1 MFQFSYDPDRILMTV
16 VQQGFWSLADFRAFE
31 AEFLKRH
38 ADIRRTHR
46 NYRVVAEC
54 RDFPVQSAEVGEAFA
69 VLFGKLMDENRGP
82 YAIVV
87 GSTLNKIQAK
97 RALPQPNVRVFTS
110 PDEAETWVFEAS
122 LPG

>member
-1 MFQFSYDPDRILMTV
+1 MFQFSYDPDRILMNV
-16 VQQGFWSLADFRAFE
+16 VQRGFWSLADFRAFE

-38 ADIRRTHR
+38 VAIRRTHR
-46 NYRVVAEC
+46 NYRVIAEC

-69 VLFGKLMDENRGP
+69 VLFEKLMDENRGP

-110 PDEAETWVFEAS
+110 PDEAMAWVFEGS